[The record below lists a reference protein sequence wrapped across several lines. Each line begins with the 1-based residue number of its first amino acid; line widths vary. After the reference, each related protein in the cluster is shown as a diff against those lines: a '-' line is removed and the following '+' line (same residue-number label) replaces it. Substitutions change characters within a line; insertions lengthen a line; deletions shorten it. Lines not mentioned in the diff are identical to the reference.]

1 MDGYL
6 LGHQTR
12 TSKVMYINSK
22 DVSNFY
28 GGVTTD
34 YSYEFKEPVECRNG
48 EGVLVS
54 LVSAAIPYSFYNV
67 RDGINNKLPY
77 TIIGYQ
83 GSTGVVTIPPGNYT
97 AASLKNVLVN
107 YFATHTAFL
116 EVAIDFDVVTH
127 RYTFRVAHGSAVLIL
142 HFDNGSSSTSPNVEF
157 GCSSSIYISDG
168 TPQTSTSSVDL
179 NGSIHTI
186 FVRSDL
192 PTNSVFESQSGGV
205 SDVLASVMINA
216 NPGSVISHSAS
227 GSQHESLI
235 QTKHIKHLRV
245 RLTDERNR
253 VLDLNGLH
261 FHIGIMFKFVSLRQ
275 VETPLPQLPPQP
287 KQPKQPPRTTAEKK
301 QKQKRAYR
309 KGQQKV
315 SEAVRKANAA
325 KTKKDTGKSSE
336 K

>member
-34 YSYEFKEPVECRNG
+34 YSYEFKEPVECRTG

-67 RDGINNKLPY
+67 RDGINNKLSY
-77 TIIGYQ
+77 TIIGSQ

-107 YFATHTAFL
+107 YFATHTPFL
-116 EVAIDFDVVTH
+116 ELAIDFDVVTH
-127 RYTFRVAHGSAVLIL
+127 RYTFRLTHGTAVLIL
-142 HFDNGSSSTSPNVEF
+142 QFGSSPTSPNVEF
-157 GCSSSIYISDG
+157 GCSSDIHISNG
-168 TPQTSTSSVDL
+168 NPQTSTSSVDL

-287 KQPKQPPRTTAEKK
+287 KPRTTAEKK

-309 KGQQKV
+309 KGRQKV

-325 KTKKDTGKSSE
+325 KTKKDTGKSPE